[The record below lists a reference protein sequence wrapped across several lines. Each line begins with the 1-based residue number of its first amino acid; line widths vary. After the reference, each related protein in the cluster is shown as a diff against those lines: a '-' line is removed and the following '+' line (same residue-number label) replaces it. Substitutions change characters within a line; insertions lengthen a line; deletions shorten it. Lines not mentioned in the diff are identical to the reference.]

1 MESTTAHDLDRR
13 LADLVRSERH
23 LAVQFV
29 VELAGFARRELY
41 RELGYTSLFYYC
53 VRQLGLSKS
62 SAFRRSEAARL
73 IARFPVIADRLA
85 EGRLSIRALVELREV
100 LTEENH
106 AGVLTRAEGKSQEEA
121 QLLAVEYRPKP
132 VPRDVVR
139 ALPMQLAPSGSSA
152 PSDSPGLSGSLR
164 TPGTPAPI
172 AAAAPSGPP
181 AQSVLP
187 APLDWGDSVPAG
199 TKTHPLPPEVV
210 KPLTPE
216 LRRLNVTVTADF
228 IDELEQVRVAL
239 SHQCPDGN
247 FEQVVREAFKLVL
260 ERDRKRKGLTDRPRA
275 LTDRPCAST
284 DRACASTDR
293 TCAPTDPP
301 RLQSE
306 APVENARYVPSAV
319 KRAVWARDKGR
330 CTWPMGDG
338 KLCGSR
344 HQLEFD
350 HDREVALGG
359 KPTISNIR
367 LLCKG
372 HNLMKAEQRFGR
384 TLMAQFRRTTLSET
398 RPDASMPS
406 LTAPAQLDA
415 ARRPGP

>member
-23 LAVQFV
+23 LVVQFV
-29 VELAGFARRELY
+29 VELAGFAKRELY

-121 QLLAVEYRPKP
+121 QCLAVEYRPKP

-139 ALPMQLAPSGSSA
+139 VLPMPRDPLPPSGS
-152 PSDSPGLSGSLR
+152 L
-164 TPGTPAPI
+164 
-172 AAAAPSGPP
+172 GPP
-181 AQSVLP
+181 ASIAPSAPPALP
-187 APLDWGDSVPAG
+187 ALLGAPDLVPAG
-199 TKTHPLPPEVV
+199 TKKPPLPPEVV

-216 LRRLNVTVTADF
+216 LRRLNVTVTAEF

-260 ERDRKRKGLTDRPRA
+260 ERDRKRKALTDRPRPQSEPGE
-275 LTDRPCAST
+275 TDRYIPA
-284 DRACASTDR
+284 
-293 TCAPTDPP
+293 
-301 RLQSE
+301 
-306 APVENARYVPSAV
+306 AV
-319 KRAVWARDKGR
+319 KRTVWERDQGR
-330 CTWPMGDG
+330 CTWLMGDG
-338 KLCGSR
+338 KAAVRGTGSNSTMISR
-344 HQLEFD
+344 LPSEASPRSATFAFS
-350 HDREVALGG
+350 VKA
-359 KPTISNIR
+359 TIS
-367 LLCKG
+367 
-372 HNLMKAEQRFGR
+372 
-384 TLMAQFRRTTLSET
+384 
-398 RPDASMPS
+398 
-406 LTAPAQLDA
+406 
-415 ARRPGP
+415 